1 MKKLLSVLLAA
12 LMAFTSL
19 AATSTAFAD
28 EAKTA
33 KVEFSVYD
41 GGVFTMMPE
50 ILEVKA
56 DADNAF
62 AEAIGYNDDD
72 SSVTVYDAIVAAH
85 LAMFGEDF
93 MDYAPM
99 KYSSGMLSKSFGE
112 ESTALSYRVNG
123 AIQSESGAYYNLDS
137 ALTDGDS
144 VEYMFYQDT
153 QFWGDKYTR
162 FDKRSIDAKAGEETT
177 LTLSVETYDESWNSV
192 MLPAADMDIIA
203 DGETVGKTDKDGKI
217 TLKFKEAGKHYVYPT
232 GQYSDDNDDYEIF
245 AACCTVN
252 VKNTLFDYINSEIEG
267 GANYLYADKESFT
280 VEESY
285 ILADLVRSGYK
296 ADKFA
301 KGFADSVKQNLDA
314 NGGKLLIGENK
325 TEDLGLY
332 GAVITVFKALGY
344 NPSDFN
350 GYDLVKA
357 LNETDIEDARPH
369 QYHYEYAIAEAEP
382 SRAKALIDDFTAKHY
397 SMGNGMENWGYSCDN
412 TCKFLIAIAPY
423 AEDYKQYVDDAKA
436 VIKTF
441 LLEKGAYCDPIWNST
456 ANADST
462 ALSMAAFASVGDVD
476 TAFNYYRLLIEN
488 YESNN
493 TGVFTLDGEENRY
506 ATTDGLYA
514 LTRFRDAVNKA
525 GYDEP
530 EHVYK
535 FTSEKAA
542 TCSAEGNKVYTC
554 RICGET
560 KTDVI
565 AKIKHTPVTD
575 KAVAP
580 TFKKNGKTAGSHCS
594 VCNAIL
600 TPQKTVKKLG
610 AAKLKKVK
618 KGKKSFLAKWKKVK
632 NVDGYQLQYSTNKK
646 FKKNKKTVN
655 IKKAK
660 TVKKK
665 VKKLKAKKTY
675 YVRIRAYKTING
687 KKQYSKWSKV
697 KKVKIK

>member
-19 AATSTAFAD
+19 AATSTAFA
-28 EAKTA
+28 EEVNSA
-33 KVEFSVYD
+33 KVKISAQMGGEFVSAPV
-41 GGVFTMMPE
+41 E
-50 ILEVKA
+50 IAVSA
-56 DADNAF
+56 DLSDKY
-62 AEAIGYNDDD
+62 AEKVGYND
-72 SSVTVYDAIVAAH
+72 SLSEPTILDAAIAAH
-85 LAMFGEDF
+85 IEFMGEDF
-93 MDYAPM
+93 MDFAPLSVG
-99 KYSSGMLSKSFGE
+99 SSGWITDFFGNG
-112 ESTALSYRVNG
+112 SNLLYYVNG
-123 AIQSESGAYYNLDS
+123 VS
-137 ALTDGDS
+137 ASSLT
-144 VEYMFYQDT
+144 Q
-153 QFWGDKYTR
+153 
-162 FDKRSIDAKAGEETT
+162 
-177 LTLSVETYDESWNSV
+177 TLSEGDYVDFNFLV
-192 MLPAADMDIIA
+192 D
-203 DGETVGKTDKDGKI
+203 TVGWSDLYINPDVREKRVIVNKPIEISFTKVGFSAPEAAAGLDVTVNGSSAGTTDKDGKI
-217 TLKFKEAGKHYVYPT
+217 SLTFDKPGEYIVSSQNKLGSTPVFMPYIVIEANSTL
-232 GQYSDDNDDYEIF
+232 
-245 AACCTVN
+245 VN
-252 VKNTLFDYINSEIEG
+252 YITSELEG
-267 GANYLYADKESFT
+267 GANYLYANKESFT

-285 ILADLVRSGYK
+285 ILADLIRSGYK

-301 KGFADSVKQNLDA
+301 KGFADSVKENLDS
-314 NGGKLLIGENK
+314 NSGKLLIGENK

-369 QYHYEYAIAEAEP
+369 QYHYEYAIAEAE
-382 SRAKALIDDFTAKHY
+382 STRAKALIDDFTAKHY

-462 ALSMAAFASVGDVD
+462 ALSMAAFASVGDLD
-476 TAFNYYRLLIEN
+476 TAFSYYRLLIEN

-493 TGVFTLDGEENRY
+493 TGVFTLDGEENSY

-580 TFKKNGKTAGSHCS
+580 TFKKKGKTAGSHCS

-618 KGKKSFLAKWKKVK
+618 KGKKSFLAKWKKVE

-687 KKQYSKWSKV
+687 KKQYSKWSKA
-697 KKVKIK
+697 KKVKVK